1 MGRRNKKRII
11 SKRLRER
18 NSFNLDNV
26 ERKHLEKLEKANYRK
41 KLKVRIKL
49 KLKKLAHIVNLNYQY
64 FGE

>member
-18 NSFNLDNV
+18 NSFNRDNV
-26 ERKHLEKLEKANYRK
+26 ERKHLEKLEKANYQK